1 MLQRLETCRVPF
13 EGALKFSDSGDVGE
27 ISGYGS
33 TFNVMDLNGDMMMP
47 GAFDAT
53 LAEHKASGRV
63 MPMFGEHSF
72 AYIGGDPYPIGGW
85 TKLEPDTK
93 GLHVTGKLVGLN
105 HPDVARVHDLVK
117 AKLIG
122 AMSIAFRV
130 RDGGYEKGTKAGDP
144 RRWLKAVDLHSIDL
158 VGDPA
163 NPQATIDSIKSV
175 LKLPNHQTAAGW
187 IKEAYVLCG
196 ESLGGGNAPT
206 KAQRDQLHTYL
217 QDAHRELT
225 GEEIP
230 PALMRFEQLR
240 EFKKWLHL
248 PVDQGGRGFT
258 NSQADEL
265 ATLIFKSL
273 PRDEG
278 DDAAKARKEA
288 VGDIARTLSGFSLKF
303 GT

>member
-1 MLQRLETCRVPF
+1 MQQRLEVCRVPF
-13 EGALKFSDSGDVGE
+13 DGALKFESDGEVGE

-33 TFNVMDLNGDMMMP
+33 TFNVTDLNGDMMMP

-53 LAEHKASGRV
+53 LAEHKSSGRV

-72 AYIGGDPYPIGGW
+72 AFLGGDPYPIGGW

-93 GLHVTGKLVGLN
+93 GLHVTGKLVGLK
-105 HPDVARVHDLVK
+105 HPDVARVYELVK
-117 AKLIG
+117 EKLIS
-122 AMSIAFRV
+122 AMSIAYRV

-144 RRWLKAVDLHSIDL
+144 RRWLKAVDLFSIDL

-163 NPQATIDSIKSV
+163 NPQATIDNIKSV
-175 LKLPNHQTAAGW
+175 LTLPNHQRAASW
-187 IKEAYVLCG
+187 IKEAFSLCG

-206 KAQRDQLHTYL
+206 KAQRDQLNGYL

-225 GEEIP
+225 GEEI

-240 EFKKWLHL
+240 EFKKWLHS

-265 ATLIFKSL
+265 ATLIFKSM
-273 PRDEG
+273 PRDEDG
-278 DDAAKARKEA
+278 DAAKARKEA
-288 VGDIARTLSGFSLKF
+288 VGDIARALSGFSLKF